1 MEKTNNFTEGAI
13 TAPLLKFAFP
23 VLGALLLQSLYGGV
37 DMFVVG
43 NFGTTADVSAVNT
56 GSWLMMTI
64 TQVIIG
70 LSMGTTILLGQ
81 MIGMKREGE
90 LGDVMGTGICLF
102 AILGLC
108 VTFIIEVFA
117 RPIATLMQ
125 SPQEAFAGTVLYLRI
140 CGGGLLFIV
149 AYNLLGA
156 LFRGLGNSRVPL
168 MTVAIA
174 CFLNIA
180 GDFALVGGY
189 HMGVAGAAI
198 ATVAAQALSVVI
210 SLVIIKRNGVSFDFG
225 IKNIRI
231 NKTHLKATVKLG
243 LPIAFQDTLISIS
256 FLVVTAIVNSLGVT
270 ASAGIGVAEK
280 LCGFIMLVPSA
291 LMQSMAAFVAQNI
304 GAGKWNR
311 ALKTLKS
318 GLIISAAAGI
328 IMAYFTFFHGDFM
341 ASLFAAGKEDVIAC
355 AYEYLKA
362 YAIDTLLVSGMFCFV
377 GFFNGCGRTRFVM
390 LQGITGAFLV
400 RIPFSFAMKMRQPV
414 SLFWIG
420 MATPA
425 SSLLQLII
433 CLLYFAF
440 VYMQMKKGEKMP
452 SAI

>member
-1 MEKTNNFTEGAI
+1 MEKTNNFTEGPI
-13 TAPLLKFAFP
+13 TLPLIKFALP

-37 DMFVVG
+37 DMWVVG

-81 MIGMKREGE
+81 MIGMKREDE

-102 AILGLC
+102 AILGII
-108 VTFIIEVFA
+108 VTVIIEIMA
-117 RPIATLMQ
+117 NPIATIMQ
-125 SPQEAFAGTVLYLRI
+125 SPEEAFAGTVLYLRI
-140 CGGGLLFIV
+140 CGAGLLFIV

-174 CFLNIA
+174 CVINIA
-180 GDFALVGGY
+180 GDLFLVGGLK
-189 HMGVAGAAI
+189 MGVAGAAI
-198 ATVAAQALSVVI
+198 ATVMAQAFSVII
-210 SLVIIKRNGVSFDFG
+210 SLFIIGKRGLSFEFG

-231 NKTHLKATVKLG
+231 IRPHLKATVKLG

-291 LMQSMAAFVAQNI
+291 IMQSMAAFVAQNI

-311 ALKTLKS
+311 ALNTLRS
-318 GLIISAAAGI
+318 GLIISVAAGI
-328 IMAYFTFFHGDFM
+328 VMAYFTYFHGTFM
-341 ASLFAAGKEDVIAC
+341 ASLFAAGKDDVIAC

-362 YAIDTLLVSGMFCFV
+362 YAFDTLLVSGMFCFV

-400 RIPFSFAMKMRQPV
+400 RIPFSFIMKMREPV

-425 SSLLQLII
+425 SSLLQLTL
-433 CLLYFAF
+433 CLLYFAY
-440 VYMQMKKGEKMP
+440 VSGKMKKDP
-452 SAI
+452 TFIHT